1 MGHLDDH
8 RAEELGSRGSELQDA
23 ARDRFSLHQRWW
35 VDQLVLLQIP
45 AEKSLEILSSSQ
57 FLFMIK
63 NYLQVTLMGMGAF
76 LGGMITRTPE

>member
-1 MGHLDDH
+1 MRDLDDDG
-8 RAEELGSRGSELQDA
+8 AEELGA
-23 ARDRFSLHQRWW
+23 ARAQLQHTGGNGLALHQRWW

-45 AEKSLEILSSSQ
+45 AEKSLEFLSSSQ
-57 FLFMIK
+57 FLFMSK